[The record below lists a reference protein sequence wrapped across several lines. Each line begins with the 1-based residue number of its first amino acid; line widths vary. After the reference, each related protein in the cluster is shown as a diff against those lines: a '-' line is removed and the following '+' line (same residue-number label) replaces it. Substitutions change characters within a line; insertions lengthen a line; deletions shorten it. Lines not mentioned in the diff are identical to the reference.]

1 MTAIAERF
9 DAQTTLNRPLVT
21 LADAGHAITTER
33 KALLRLLEVAELD
46 VVLGNASESLVAAV
60 DAVKVVRHG

>member
-1 MTAIAERF
+1 VTAIAERH
-9 DAQTTLNRPLVT
+9 DAQTSLNRPLVT

-46 VVLGNASESLVAAV
+46 VVLGIASESLVAAV
-60 DAVKVVRHG
+60 DAVRVVRR

>member
-1 MTAIAERF
+1 MTAIAERQ
-9 DAQTTLNRPLVT
+9 DAQTTLNRPLTT

-46 VVLGNASESLVAAV
+46 VVLGIASESLVAAV
-60 DAVKVVRHG
+60 DAVKVVRG